1 MSEGQEEELKSA
13 FRQYIK
19 TELSSPEVAQAKERF
34 IHEHFGKQPSI
45 IFRPAVLVPVLGLL
59 FAFLMVL
66 QIHKPVS
73 KRLPFTEP
81 SLKETVK
88 PSLVKEIPYEP
99 ARLEI
104 NVEQVSSEVGP
115 TLVYQKDWR
124 NQPLTI
130 VWVFTGGTN
139 Q

>member
-1 MSEGQEEELKSA
+1 M
-13 FRQYIK
+13 
-19 TELSSPEVAQAKERF
+19 
-34 IHEHFGKQPSI
+34 
-45 IFRPAVLVPVLGLL
+45 
-59 FAFLMVL
+59 
-66 QIHKPVS
+66 
-73 KRLPFTEP
+73 
-81 SLKETVK
+81 KETVK
-88 PSLVKEIPYEP
+88 PPLVKEIPYEP